1 MIETDE
7 GMLIRLAG
15 KRAFG
20 QGVLLFEAGHVGSVS
35 ATNKSA
41 SAVVHDSH
49 SHMVQLCRSHRAV
62 EGECDCE
69 VSDGIEFC
77 QHCVA
82 VALHLQELQTAVKTA
97 DKRGAMRLIR
107 SFLSGLTHEELLEE
121 FLGTVKA
128 DWSLRDDLLQKA
140 TFASERLSY
149 VKLKKVIDEVS
160 PDDHLYEVWEI
171 RVYFQQLESV
181 LIRLAAVAEQLDP
194 LVLLRV
200 VEHAIRRLNEDLC
213 LIDDFG
219 DFQGLSTDM
228 LIDLHRK
235 AAGRLDWAPKDLA
248 EYLLDCALG
257 DSWHPFEGWS
267 VLYEEDL
274 GEAFCQALAAANEAR
289 SAASTQ
295 QGLVDGYPSA
305 LSPSD

>member
-1 MIETDE
+1 VLEADE

-15 KRAFG
+15 KRACG
-20 QGVLLFEAGHVGSVS
+20 QGVLLFEAGRVGGVS
-35 ATNKSA
+35 TTNKSA

-49 SHMVQLCRSHRAV
+49 SHTVWLRHSHRAV

-82 VALHLQELQTAVKTA
+82 VALHLQELQTAAKTA
-97 DKRGAMRLIR
+97 DKHGAMRRIR
-107 SFLSGLTHEELLEE
+107 SFLSGLTREELLEE

-128 DWSLRDDLLQKA
+128 DRSLRDDLLQKA

-149 VKLKKVIDEVS
+149 MKLKKVMDEVS
-160 PDDHLYEVWEI
+160 PDDHLYEVREI

-181 LIRLAAVAEQLDP
+181 LTRLAAVAEQLDP

-200 VEHAIRRLNEDLC
+200 VEHAIRRLNEDLY

-219 DFQGLSTDM
+219 DFQDLSTDM

-235 AAGRLDWAPKDLA
+235 AIGRLGWAPKDLA
-248 EYLLDCALG
+248 EYLLDCALE
-257 DSWHPFEGWS
+257 DSWHPFEGCS
-267 VLYEEDL
+267 VLYEDDL
-274 GEAFCQALAAANEAR
+274 GEAFSQALAAANEAR
-289 SAASTQ
+289 SAAST
-295 QGLVDGYPSA
+295 
-305 LSPSD
+305 

>member
-20 QGVLLFEAGHVGSVS
+20 QGILLFEAGRVGSVS
-35 ATNKSA
+35 TTNKSA
-41 SAVVHDSH
+41 SAVVHDSQ
-49 SHMVQLCRSHRAV
+49 SHTVQLHDSYRTV

-82 VALHLQELQTAVKTA
+82 VALHLQERQTAAKRT
-97 DKRGAMRLIR
+97 DKRGAMRRIR

-121 FLGTVKA
+121 FLGRLKA
-128 DWSLRDDLLQKA
+128 DRSLRDDLLQKA
-140 TFASERLSY
+140 MFASERPSY
-149 VKLKKVIDEVS
+149 LMLKKVIDEVS
-160 PDDHLYEVWEI
+160 PDDHLYEVREI
-171 RVYFQQLESV
+171 RAYFQRLEWV

-200 VEHAIRRLNEDLC
+200 AEHAIRRLNEDLC

-219 DFQGLSTDM
+219 DFQELSTDM
-228 LIDLHRK
+228 LINLHSK
-235 AAGRLDWAPKDLA
+235 AIRRLDWTPKDLA
-248 EYLLDCALG
+248 EYLLDCALEE
-257 DSWHPFEGWS
+257 SWHPFDGWS
-267 VLYEEDL
+267 DLYEDDL
-274 GEAFCQALAAANEAR
+274 GAAFSQALAEASEAR
-289 SAASTQ
+289 SAAS
-295 QGLVDGYPSA
+295 V
-305 LSPSD
+305 

>member
-20 QGVLLFEAGHVGSVS
+20 QGVLLFEAGHVASVS
-35 ATNKSA
+35 ATNRSA

-49 SHMVQLCRSHRAV
+49 PYTVQLRRSHRAV
-62 EGECDCE
+62 EGECGCE

-82 VALHLQELQTAVKTA
+82 VALHLQELQKTA
-97 DKRGAMRLIR
+97 KPVDKRGAMRRIR
-107 SFLSGLTHEELLEE
+107 SFLTGLTYEELLEE

-128 DWSLRDDLLQKA
+128 DRSLRDDLLQKA

-160 PDDHLYEVWEI
+160 PDDHLYEVRKI
-171 RVYFQQLESV
+171 RAYFQQFESF
-181 LIRLAAVAEQLDP
+181 LTQLAAVAEQLDP

-219 DFQGLSTDM
+219 DFQELSADM

-235 AAGRLDWAPKDLA
+235 AIGRLDWVPKDLA
-248 EYLLDCALG
+248 EYLLDCALEE
-257 DSWHPFEGWS
+257 SWHPFEGWS
-267 VLYEEDL
+267 DLYEDDL
-274 GEAFCQALAAANEAR
+274 GETFSQALAVAIEAR
-289 SAASTQ
+289 SAAS
-295 QGLVDGYPSA
+295 S
-305 LSPSD
+305 

>member
-1 MIETDE
+1 
-7 GMLIRLAG
+7 MLIRLAG

-49 SHMVQLCRSHRAV
+49 PHTVQLRRSHRAV
-62 EGECDCE
+62 EGECGCE

-82 VALHLQELQTAVKTA
+82 VALHLQQLQKTA
-97 DKRGAMRLIR
+97 KPVDKRGAMRRIR
-107 SFLSGLTHEELLEE
+107 SFLTGLTHEELLEE

-128 DWSLRDDLLQKA
+128 DRSLRDDLLQKA

-160 PDDHLYEVWEI
+160 PDYHLYEVWKI
-171 RVYFQQLESV
+171 RAYFQQLESV
-181 LIRLAAVAEQLDP
+181 LTRLAAVAEQLDP

-219 DFQGLSTDM
+219 DFQELSADM

-235 AAGRLDWAPKDLA
+235 AIGRLDWVPKDQA
-248 EYLLDCALG
+248 EYLLDCALEE
-257 DSWHPFEGWS
+257 SWHPFEGWS
-267 VLYEEDL
+267 DLYEDDL
-274 GEAFCQALAAANEAR
+274 GEAFSQVLAVAYEAR
-289 SAASTQ
+289 SAAST
-295 QGLVDGYPSA
+295 
-305 LSPSD
+305 

>member
-1 MIETDE
+1 LIETDE

-20 QGVLLFEAGHVGSVS
+20 QGVLLFEAGHVGRVS

-49 SHMVQLCRSHRAV
+49 PHTVQLRRSHRAV
-62 EGECDCE
+62 EGECGCE

-82 VALHLQELQTAVKTA
+82 VALHLQELQKTA
-97 DKRGAMRLIR
+97 KPVDKRGAMRRIR
-107 SFLSGLTHEELLEE
+107 SFLTGITHEELLEE

-128 DWSLRDDLLQKA
+128 DRSLRDDLLQKA

-160 PDDHLYEVWEI
+160 PDDHLYEVRKI
-171 RVYFQQLESV
+171 RAYFQQLESV
-181 LIRLAAVAEQLDP
+181 LTRLAAVAEQLDP
-194 LVLLRV
+194 VVLLRV

-219 DFQGLSTDM
+219 DFQELSADM

-235 AAGRLDWAPKDLA
+235 AIGRLDWVPKDLA
-248 EYLLDCALG
+248 EYLLDCALEE
-257 DSWHPFEGWS
+257 SWHPFEGWS
-267 VLYEEDL
+267 DLYEDDL
-274 GEAFCQALAAANEAR
+274 GEAFSQALAVANEAR
-289 SAASTQ
+289 SAAST
-295 QGLVDGYPSA
+295 
-305 LSPSD
+305 

>member
-7 GMLIRLAG
+7 GLLIRLAG

-20 QGVLLFEAGHVGSVS
+20 QGVLLFEAGRVGSVS
-35 ATNKSA
+35 TTNKSA
-41 SAVVHDSH
+41 SAVVHDKH
-49 SHMVQLCRSHRAV
+49 SHTVRLHRSHRAV

-82 VALHLQELQTAVKTA
+82 VALHLQQLQTAAKPV
-97 DKRGAMRLIR
+97 DKRGAMRRIQN
-107 SFLSGLTHEELLEE
+107 FLSGLTHEELLEE

-128 DWSLRDDLLQKA
+128 DRSLRDDLLQKA
-140 TFASERLSY
+140 TFGSGRLSY

-160 PDDHLYEVWEI
+160 PDDHLYEVREI
-171 RVYFQQLESV
+171 RAYFQQLESV

-213 LIDDFG
+213 RIDDFG
-219 DFQGLSTDM
+219 DFQELSTDM

-235 AAGRLDWAPKDLA
+235 AIGRLDWAPKDLA
-248 EYLLDCALG
+248 EYLLDCTLEE
-257 DSWHPFEGWS
+257 SWHPFEGWS
-267 VLYEEDL
+267 VLYEDDL
-274 GEAFCQALAAANEAR
+274 GEAFCQALAEATEAR
-289 SAASTQ
+289 SAAS
-295 QGLVDGYPSA
+295 A
-305 LSPSD
+305 